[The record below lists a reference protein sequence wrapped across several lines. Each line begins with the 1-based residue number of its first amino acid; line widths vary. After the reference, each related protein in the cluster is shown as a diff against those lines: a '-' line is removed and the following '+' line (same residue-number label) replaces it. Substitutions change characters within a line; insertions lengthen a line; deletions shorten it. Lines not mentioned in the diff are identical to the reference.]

1 MSTKTNYAFAVQLKK
16 LYRGIVS
23 LETKFLSEK
32 IVEDDPEEGR
42 ILLEECG
49 KDLPDEDVEVQKCN
63 KLIGITSGKYP
74 AYFGLND

>member
-42 ILLEECG
+42 ILLKERG

-63 KLIGITSGKYP
+63 KLIGITSDKYP
-74 AYFGLND
+74 AYFDLDD